1 MQNVSYQS
9 KLPSASAA
17 ALSQQQ
23 VFAASWLLLVVAS
36 ALLAAGLPSVFSIWT
51 VIIFGVP
58 HNYAEFRYFLAK
70 LPSRF
75 GPLKPFFMT
84 SFVGVSLL
92 FCAEAALA
100 ISVDRGWLQPPLS
113 RSLLWCWN
121 EALILWILAL
131 SVLRYRDIT
140 RGAIALNMILAF
152 VTTASN
158 CLSPPMFT
166 VVLTYLHPLLGLW
179 ILERELRRSR
189 KSWLPTYHRCL
200 LAVPVVVLALALCL
214 HGSTSDTAALR
225 LLTLSNL
232 GVSFFPG
239 TSPIMFVA
247 IYGFLQM
254 VHYGVWVV
262 AIPIAARSWQK
273 WNINHLSV
281 VRNRSRLRRLLWTAV
296 GVATLAIPAFWLGFK
311 FDYYTTIEIY
321 VIVSLTH
328 VIAEVPFLFW
338 MHE

>member
-1 MQNVSYQS
+1 MQNLSYKSNFPSVSLS
-9 KLPSASAA
+9 ERHVFAGA
-17 ALSQQQ
+17 AL
-23 VFAASWLLLVVAS
+23 LLIAAS
-36 ALLAAGLPSVFSIWT
+36 ALLAAGLPAVFSIWT

-84 SFVGVSLL
+84 SFVGVLLL
-92 FCAEAALA
+92 FCMEAALA

-140 RGAIALNMILAF
+140 RGAIVLNALLAA

-158 CLSPPMFT
+158 CLSPNMFT
-166 VVLTYLHPLLGLW
+166 IVLTYLHPLLGLW
-179 ILERELRRSR
+179 IFERELRRSR

-214 HGSTSDTAALR
+214 HGTTSDAAAMR

-232 GVSFFPG
+232 GVAFFPG
-239 TSPIMFVA
+239 ASPVMFVA
-247 IYGFLQM
+247 VYGFLQM
-254 VHYGVWVV
+254 VHYGVWVL
-262 AIPIAARSWQK
+262 AIPIATQSWK
-273 WNINHLSV
+273 RWNINRISA
-281 VRNRSRLRRLLWTAV
+281 VRNRSRLRMALAAAV
-296 GVATLAIPAFWLGFK
+296 GLATLALPAFWLGFK
-311 FDYYTTIEIY
+311 FDYNTTIEIY
-321 VIVSLTH
+321 VIVSLMH